1 MTSYLCNELSEEKN
15 PTFPHYIF
23 GLDYVAI
30 IRSKPSITIVER
42 KNDFCSKKWPKIP
55 FSAQEKLR
63 KVVNKC
69 KTDKTTI
76 DELNKKVSDFEQKLE
91 MANDKCNQTRDAQKL
106 AEVKVMELEQRFAT
120 AQKELKEAQDDKC
133 ELKKLKKSIL
143 IIFEASYAAKN

>member
-1 MTSYLCNELSEEKN
+1 M
-15 PTFPHYIF
+15 
-23 GLDYVAI
+23 
-30 IRSKPSITIVER
+30 
-42 KNDFCSKKWPKIP
+42 
-55 FSAQEKLR
+55 
-63 KVVNKC
+63 NKC